1 VEMRARRPAKLLA
14 LVLFAAVAGCDGDG
28 SGAERASRPAG
39 KDGCA
44 PWRATSSVPD
54 LFRSGTARVC
64 KLSVDG
70 AARQY
75 VVFEPRGLGSA
86 PAPVVIALHGVG
98 AGASPQSTAES
109 SRLDSLAGRERFVAV
124 YGEGVDAGWE
134 PARDATYFAGAVDH
148 LARRRAVD
156 RDRVYAV
163 GWSAGGY
170 MAHQLACRISG
181 RVAAIAA
188 LHAPLRGPCRP
199 ERPVSVLQMVGTADR
214 VIPVAGGTNTLG
226 EDSPPVSRATA
237 RWRRIDGCGG
247 VERSSSGPLLREV
260 ATGCEDGTAVELLR
274 IPGAG
279 HTWFGGQGT
288 SLPDDALDATAEA
301 WRFFA
306 AHPRR

>member
-1 VEMRARRPAKLLA
+1 
-14 LVLFAAVAGCDGDG
+14 
-28 SGAERASRPAG
+28 
-39 KDGCA
+39 
-44 PWRATSSVPD
+44 VPD

-64 KLSVDG
+64 KLSVDE

-86 PAPVVIALHGVG
+86 PVPVVIALHGVG
-98 AGASPQSTAES
+98 AGASSQSTAEA
-109 SRLDSLAGRERFVAV
+109 SRLDRLAGRERFVAV

-134 PARDATYFAGAVDH
+134 PARDAAYFAGVLDN
-148 LARRRAVD
+148 LARRRTVD
-156 RDRVYAV
+156 PDRVYAV
-163 GWSAGGY
+163 AWSAGGY
-170 MAHQLACRISG
+170 MAHQLACRLSG

-188 LHAPLRGPCRP
+188 LHAPLRGQCRP
-199 ERPVSVLQMVGTADR
+199 ERPVSVLQIVGTADS
-214 VIPVAGGTNTLG
+214 VIPAAGGTNTLG

-237 RWRRIDGCGG
+237 RWRRTDGCGA

-274 IPGAG
+274 IRGAG

-288 SLPDDALDATAEA
+288 SPPDDALDATAEA

-306 AHPRR
+306 THPRR